1 MARSRKKIGW
11 SAKEVIELL
20 ECEQGQVRWSQ
31 RYDPV
36 SELVFTVL
44 SQHTSDLNAERAFK
58 GLRATFGSWEVVARG
73 DVGVIEECIRVGG
86 LARVKAPR
94 IKQLLN
100 KIVELRGELNLDF
113 LKDLPLD
120 EAKAWLREL
129 PGIGPKSSA
138 VVLCFS
144 LGMPAM
150 PVDTH
155 VYRVSKRLG
164 LIGNKTNAEDA
175 HEFLEKMVAPEEVY
189 PFHVLLITHGRRVC
203 KAQRPLC
210 HQCVLAERCPS
221 RYLFEAGGERGTS
234 RGK

>member
-1 MARSRKKIGW
+1 MARPRKKTGW
-11 SAKEVIELL
+11 GAKDVIELL
-20 ECEQGQVRWSQ
+20 EREQGQVRWSQ

-58 GLRATFGSWEVVARG
+58 RLRTTFGSWDAVASG

-113 LKDLPLD
+113 LKGLPLD
-120 EAKAWLREL
+120 EAKAWLRQL
-129 PGIGPKSSA
+129 PGIGPKTAA
-138 VVLCFS
+138 VVLAFS

-164 LIGNKTNAEDA
+164 LINNKTSAEDA
-175 HEFLEKMVAPEEVY
+175 HEILEKMVAPEEVY

-203 KAQRPLC
+203 KAQWPLC
-210 HQCVLAERCPS
+210 HQCALAERCPS
-221 RYLFEAGGERGTS
+221 RVMFERQRKA
-234 RGK
+234 